1 MALFVDGPASDAGDL
16 ARLDGG
22 LLETAAALSID
33 VTTKLQIAHE
43 TLAADLQIWLDR
55 IGGIAME
62 QVVVND
68 ALRTW
73 ESTQAL
79 AMVYREA
86 YFSDLAERYHVR
98 WDEYSR
104 LTRQAYER
112 FVAGG
117 LPTVSDPV
125 RKATPPVLGI
135 INGPQS
141 GGSFYASVAWVN
153 AAGKEGEASDA
164 SSLDV
169 PDGRIMTIQ
178 ATMKPSNAVGF
189 HVFGGTDLNKLTRRN
204 EVPLPPGASFLYI
217 PGSSAS
223 GPLPGRGQTPES
235 NRPLQRTRG

>member
-33 VTTKLQIAHE
+33 VTTRLQIAHE

-55 IGGIAME
+55 IGGITME

-125 RKATPPVLGI
+125 LLHGI
-135 INGPQS
+135 IKAGVIVDNWDRTLALLRARRVPIAFGP
-141 GGSFYASVAWVN
+141 FPA
-153 AAGKEGEASDA
+153 
-164 SSLDV
+164 
-169 PDGRIMTIQ
+169 
-178 ATMKPSNAVGF
+178 
-189 HVFGGTDLNKLTRRN
+189 
-204 EVPLPPGASFLYI
+204 
-217 PGSSAS
+217 
-223 GPLPGRGQTPES
+223 GRGQRANLIIRDNSGNLIQFFGRE
-235 NRPLQRTRG
+235 